1 MKNNLLILILI
12 TIVFTGCSEPEIDMK
27 AKPKIQIAKT
37 IKVATRKKG
46 ALYSNRGSSLFSDKK
61 DLQIGDIIQII
72 VQETLTNNSK
82 GTRSLSKTN
91 DSALGGG
98 ILASANGGT
107 LTTGANKF
115 NTNVGLNFKTNTA
128 NSFSGSASS
137 VVNEKFTTK
146 LSVIIEETYQ
156 NGNYFV
162 KGSKEMLIDGQKQV
176 MNISGII
183 RPYDITPENTIYS
196 DQLANLKIS
205 YEKEGEENNENH
217 KSWGTKTIETIWPF

>member
-1 MKNNLLILILI
+1 MKNNLYILMIGI
-12 TIVFTGCSEPEIDMK
+12 FIFMGCSDPKIDMK
-27 AKPKIQIAKT
+27 SKPQMQIPKKT
-37 IKVATRKKG
+37 KVVTRKKG
-46 ALYSNRGSSLFSDKK
+46 ALYPNQGSSLFSDKK
-61 DLQIGDIIQII
+61 DLQIGDILQVI

-91 DSALGGG
+91 DTSLGGG
-98 ILASANGGT
+98 ILASANGKA
-107 LTTGANKF
+107 LTTGATKF
-115 NTNVGLNFKTNTA
+115 NTNLGIGFKTNSA

-196 DQLANLKIS
+196 DQLANLKIKS
-205 YEKEGEENNENH
+205 SHYMINVSILVLYLNE
-217 KSWGTKTIETIWPF
+217 SQFWIWR